1 MRNEAAAASHTFCAL
16 RTLAP
21 ARFSESKM
29 MATSLD
35 LICTML
41 PRGTAGGLASAE
53 GGRSMPKGCDPEA
66 ELQRAGGLAFSGGG
80 GAAAGGAAGISVR
93 RGDRSRGC
101 SGTQ

>member
-66 ELQRAGGLAFSGGG
+66 ERAGGLAFSGGG